1 MPTPGQDTPPPT
13 APPTGG
19 AGRGPFAFLL
29 RLRPGEGWAVL
40 TSAAYFFFVLLSYY
54 MLRPV
59 REAMGI
65 TRGYDALPWLM
76 TGTLLV
82 MAGINPVYA
91 WFVSRVPRRVFIPLT
106 YRFFAVNMLVF
117 LVLFQVLPETAHVGL
132 GYAFYIWLSV
142 FNLFVV
148 SVFWGLTA
156 DVYSR
161 EQGTR
166 LFGMIAVGGT
176 IGAMSGAKITEWC
189 VQGIG
194 LAPATMLAVTIL
206 PLEAAVQ
213 CVKRLL
219 RWQAD
224 SPARSGVEHSGPA
237 SEPTSD
243 MWSGLR
249 AIVRSPFLLAI
260 ALYML
265 LYTTTSTFL
274 YMEQGRIVS
283 QTFDSAADRTAAFA
297 RMDFWTNALTLFTQ
311 LFLTGRVMRVI
322 GVGGTLCVLP
332 IITFGGFAALMIDP
346 SFAVLA
352 VFQVLRRGLHY
363 AVDRP
368 AREVLYTSLG
378 QDERYKSKSFIDT
391 FVYRTGDMIGGW
403 TPKWLGAAGIAVG
416 WVALPISAIWLAV
429 GAGLGVMQS
438 RTAARKNR
446 ADGPR

>member
-1 MPTPGQDTPPPT
+1 
-13 APPTGG
+13 
-19 AGRGPFAFLL
+19 
-29 RLRPGEGWAVL
+29 
-40 TSAAYFFFVLLSYY
+40 
-54 MLRPV
+54 
-59 REAMGI
+59 
-65 TRGYDALPWLM
+65 
-76 TGTLLV
+76 
-82 MAGINPVYA
+82 
-91 WFVSRVPRRVFIPLT
+91 
-106 YRFFAVNMLVF
+106 
-117 LVLFQVLPETAHVGL
+117 
-132 GYAFYIWLSV
+132 
-142 FNLFVV
+142 
-148 SVFWGLTA
+148 
-156 DVYSR
+156 
-161 EQGTR
+161 
-166 LFGMIAVGGT
+166 
-176 IGAMSGAKITEWC
+176 
-189 VQGIG
+189 
-194 LAPATMLAVTIL
+194 
-206 PLEAAVQ
+206 
-213 CVKRLL
+213 
-219 RWQAD
+219 
-224 SPARSGVEHSGPA
+224 
-237 SEPTSD
+237 